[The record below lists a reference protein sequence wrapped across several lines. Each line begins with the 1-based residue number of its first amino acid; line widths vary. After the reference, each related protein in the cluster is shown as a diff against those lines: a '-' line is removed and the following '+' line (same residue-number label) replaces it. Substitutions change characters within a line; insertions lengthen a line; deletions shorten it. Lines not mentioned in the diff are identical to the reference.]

1 MDTVTNPENQIVTR
15 KPSLLTAAMI
25 ADNCPDKL
33 ADLGK
38 RITVHLEKAA
48 QCDKK
53 ADDHRASAGQYLLQ
67 AREACDE
74 DGFDAFR
81 EKFCPELG
89 RTSVYEMLAIAT
101 GKKSVEEVRASSA
114 ERSKKYRARKKVELA
129 VRDVTDS
136 EQPIP
141 APAHQSSWTRSRYP
155 FLSENYPGPEPVEQL
170 PTTLPRRRVDRRLER
185 FDDAISLIQ
194 GMADTS
200 CDIAIP
206 PNLTAEKAAS
216 HLDRIR
222 EAIGNLR
229 KLEAALT
236 AVAQSHEAA

>member
-136 EQPIP
+136 SSQFR
-141 APAHQSSWTRSRYP
+141 HQHISRLGLGAGILFYPKITRDRSRW
-155 FLSENYPGPEPVEQL
+155 SNC
-170 PTTLPRRRVDRRLER
+170 RRH
-185 FDDAISLIQ
+185 
-194 GMADTS
+194 
-200 CDIAIP
+200 CH
-206 PNLTAEKAAS
+206 AA
-216 HLDRIR
+216 
-222 EAIGNLR
+222 A
-229 KLEAALT
+229 
-236 AVAQSHEAA
+236 